1 MSKKKNTV
9 TTNRTK
15 GAVIALVILLVIA
28 AAGVGVLGY
37 YSSGFS
43 DWSRIEAFF
52 AADSGTPGDT
62 NAPDDGENSTPP
74 AATAS
79 YADLSVGNLIPTLY
93 FNTDFDVKGYFA
105 DIYPYGL
112 PQNFGIWFM
121 SELYYTVLGG
131 ISPEVGKELCVV
143 PLLQIDTAA
152 SDPLDIAIMY
162 DGTLVYS
169 SSECSID
176 GTEYPAGW
184 QIDSIEV
191 LQGFSFDDE
200 NLTEEAALKAVA
212 AQIVAVSGLEHL
224 RYFISQDEEVFYGE
238 NTKII
243 DEGVKQREMFT
254 TLHFN
259 TALDVNEYLLA
270 QVSAESLVYQPL
282 MISCNRGET
291 VLSVMSLTQLTGEF
305 SDLNNIVIVCDSTAS
320 NTLERT
326 FVYCSEDFNYKG
338 ADYSAGW
345 QCGELEF
352 ENALIVDAVAGKN
365 FLKYFVSF
373 DGEFAALEEAE

>member
-74 AATAS
+74 AVAAS

-93 FNTDFDVKGYFA
+93 FNTNFDVKGYFA

-112 PQNFGIWFM
+112 PQNFGILFM
-121 SELYYTVLGG
+121 SETIYQALGFM
-131 ISPEVGKELCVV
+131 PEYGKSLVIT
-143 PLLQIDTAA
+143 PLKEVDANV
-152 SDPLDIAIMY
+152 SDALDIAIMY
-162 DGTLVYS
+162 DGTVVYC
-169 SSECSID
+169 SSECSVD

-191 LQGFSFDDE
+191 LQEFSFIED
-200 NLTEEAALKAVA
+200 TEDVAFKAMA
-212 AQIVAVSGLEHL
+212 AQIVATSGLEHL
-224 RYFISQDEEVFYGE
+224 RYFISQDGVFYNEAANIVDDG
-238 NTKII
+238 IQ
-243 DEGVKQREMFT
+243 QREMFT
-254 TLHFN
+254 TVYFD
-259 TALDVNEYLLA
+259 TSFDVAEHLIGQLT
-270 QVSAESLVYQPL
+270 AESLVYQPL
-282 MISCNRGET
+282 MILCGET
-291 VLSVMSLTQLTGEF
+291 LLSVMSLTQLTGSFE
-305 SDLNNIVIVCDSTAS
+305 DINNIVIVCDSAVS
-320 NTLERT
+320 GTLERE
-326 FVYCSEDFNYKG
+326 FIYCSEDFYYKSSG
-338 ADYSAGW
+338 YKAGW
-345 QCGELEF
+345 QRGELEF
-352 ENALIVDAVAGKN
+352 DNGLIVDTVAGKN

>member
-74 AATAS
+74 AAAAS

-121 SELYYTVLGG
+121 SETIYQARGFMSEYGKSLVITPLK
-131 ISPEVGKELCVV
+131 EVDANV
-143 PLLQIDTAA
+143 
-152 SDPLDIAIMY
+152 SDALDIAVMY
-162 DGTLVYS
+162 DETVVYC
-169 SSECSID
+169 SSECSVD

-191 LQGFSFDDE
+191 LQEFSFDG
-200 NLTEEAALKAVA
+200 TEDVAFKAIA
-212 AQIVAVSGLEHL
+212 AQIVATSGLEHL
-224 RYFISQDEEVFYGE
+224 RYFISQDGVFYNEAANIVDDG
-238 NTKII
+238 I
-243 DEGVKQREMFT
+243 QPREMFT
-254 TLHFN
+254 TVYFD
-259 TALDVNEYLLA
+259 TSFDVAEYLIG
-270 QVSAESLVYQPL
+270 QVTAESLVYQPL
-282 MISCNRGET
+282 MIRCGET
-291 VLSVMSLTQLTGEF
+291 LLSVMSLTQLTGSFE
-305 SDLNNIVIVCDSTAS
+305 DINNIVIVCDSAAS
-320 NTLERT
+320 GTLERE
-326 FVYCSEDFNYKG
+326 FIYCSEDFYYKSSG
-338 ADYSAGW
+338 YKAGW

-352 ENALIVDAVAGKN
+352 DNGLIVDAVAGKN

>member
-43 DWSRIEAFF
+43 DWSSIEAFF

-93 FNTDFDVKGYFA
+93 FNTNFDVKGYFA

-112 PQNFGIWFM
+112 PQNFGILFM
-121 SELYYTVLGG
+121 SETIYQALGFM
-131 ISPEVGKELCVV
+131 PEYGKSLVIT
-143 PLLQIDTAA
+143 PLKEVDANV
-152 SDPLDIAIMY
+152 SDALDIAIMY
-162 DGTLVYS
+162 DGTVVYC
-169 SSECSID
+169 SSECSVD

-191 LQGFSFDDE
+191 LQEFSFIED
-200 NLTEEAALKAVA
+200 TEDVAFKAIA
-212 AQIVAVSGLEHL
+212 AQIVATSGLEHL
-224 RYFISQDEEVFYGE
+224 RYFISQDGVFYNEAANIVDDG
-238 NTKII
+238 IQ
-243 DEGVKQREMFT
+243 QREMFT
-254 TLHFN
+254 TVYFD
-259 TALDVNEYLLA
+259 TSFDVAEHLIGQLT
-270 QVSAESLVYQPL
+270 AESLVYQPL
-282 MISCNRGET
+282 MIVCGET
-291 VLSVMSLTQLTGEF
+291 SIGVLSLAQLTGSFE
-305 SDLNNIVIVCDSTAS
+305 DINNIVIICDSAAS
-320 NTLERT
+320 GTLERE
-326 FVYCSEDFNYKG
+326 FIYCSEDFYYKSSG
-338 ADYSAGW
+338 YKAGW
-345 QCGELEF
+345 QRGELEF
-352 ENALIVDAVAGKN
+352 DNGLIVDTVAGKN

>member
-74 AATAS
+74 AVAAS

-93 FNTDFDVKGYFA
+93 FNTNFDVKGYFA

-112 PQNFGIWFM
+112 PQNFGILFM
-121 SELYYTVLGG
+121 SETIYQALGFM
-131 ISPEVGKELCVV
+131 PEYGKSLVIT
-143 PLLQIDTAA
+143 PLKEVDANV
-152 SDPLDIAIMY
+152 SDALDIAIMY
-162 DGTLVYS
+162 DGTVVYC
-169 SSECSID
+169 SSECSVD

-191 LQGFSFDDE
+191 LQEFSFIED
-200 NLTEEAALKAVA
+200 TEDVAFKAIA
-212 AQIVAVSGLEHL
+212 AQIVATSGLEHL
-224 RYFISQDEEVFYGE
+224 RYFISQDGVFYNEAANIVDDG
-238 NTKII
+238 IQ
-243 DEGVKQREMFT
+243 QREMFT
-254 TLHFN
+254 TVYFD
-259 TALDVNEYLLA
+259 TSFDVAEHLIGQLT
-270 QVSAESLVYQPL
+270 AESLVYQPL
-282 MISCNRGET
+282 IILCGET
-291 VLSVMSLTQLTGEF
+291 LLSVMSLTQLTGSFE
-305 SDLNNIVIVCDSTAS
+305 DINNIVIVCDSAAS
-320 NTLERT
+320 GTLERE
-326 FVYCSEDFNYKG
+326 FIYCSEDFYYKSSG
-338 ADYSAGW
+338 YKAGW
-345 QCGELEF
+345 QRGELEF
-352 ENALIVDAVAGKN
+352 DNGLIVDTVAGKN

>member
-93 FNTDFDVKGYFA
+93 FNTNFDVKGYFA

-112 PQNFGIWFM
+112 PQNFGILFM
-121 SELYYTVLGG
+121 SETIYQALGFM
-131 ISPEVGKELCVV
+131 PEYGKSLVIT
-143 PLLQIDTAA
+143 PLKEVDANV
-152 SDPLDIAIMY
+152 SDALDIAIMY
-162 DGTLVYS
+162 DGTVVYC
-169 SSECSID
+169 SSECSVD

-191 LQGFSFDDE
+191 LQEFSFDG
-200 NLTEEAALKAVA
+200 TEDVAFKAIA
-212 AQIVAVSGLEHL
+212 AQIVATSGLEHL
-224 RYFISQDEEVFYGE
+224 RYFISQDGVFYNEAANIVDDG
-238 NTKII
+238 I
-243 DEGVKQREMFT
+243 QPREMFT
-254 TLHFN
+254 TVYFD
-259 TALDVNEYLLA
+259 TSFDVAEYLIG
-270 QVSAESLVYQPL
+270 QVTAESLVYQPL
-282 MISCNRGET
+282 MIRCGET
-291 VLSVMSLTQLTGEF
+291 LLSVMSLTQLTGSFE
-305 SDLNNIVIVCDSTAS
+305 DINNIVIVCDSAAS
-320 NTLERT
+320 GTLERE
-326 FVYCSEDFNYKG
+326 FIYCSEDFYYKSSG
-338 ADYSAGW
+338 YKAGW

-352 ENALIVDAVAGKN
+352 DNGLIVDAVAGKN

>member
-62 NAPDDGENSTPP
+62 NAPDDGENPTPP

-93 FNTDFDVKGYFA
+93 FNTNFDVKGYFA

-112 PQNFGIWFM
+112 PQNFGILFM
-121 SELYYTVLGG
+121 SETIYQALGFM
-131 ISPEVGKELCVV
+131 PEYGKSLVIT
-143 PLLQIDTAA
+143 PLKEVDANV
-152 SDPLDIAIMY
+152 SDALDIAIMY
-162 DGTLVYS
+162 DGTVVYC
-169 SSECSID
+169 SSECSVD

-191 LQGFSFDDE
+191 LQEFSFIED
-200 NLTEEAALKAVA
+200 TEDVAFKAIA
-212 AQIVAVSGLEHL
+212 AQIVATSGLEHL
-224 RYFISQDEEVFYGE
+224 RYFISQDGVFYNEAANIVDDG
-238 NTKII
+238 IQ
-243 DEGVKQREMFT
+243 QREMFT
-254 TLHFN
+254 TVYFD
-259 TALDVNEYLLA
+259 TSFDVAEHLIGQLT
-270 QVSAESLVYQPL
+270 AESLVYQPL
-282 MISCNRGET
+282 MIVCGET
-291 VLSVMSLTQLTGEF
+291 SIGVLSLAQLTGSFE
-305 SDLNNIVIVCDSTAS
+305 DINNIVIICDSAAS
-320 NTLERT
+320 GTLERE
-326 FVYCSEDFNYKG
+326 FIYCSEDFYYKSSG
-338 ADYSAGW
+338 YKAGW
-345 QCGELEF
+345 QRGELEF
-352 ENALIVDAVAGKN
+352 DNGLIVDTVAGKN

>member
-15 GAVIALVILLVIA
+15 GALIALVILLVIA

-62 NAPDDGENSTPP
+62 NAPDDGENPTPP

-105 DIYPYGL
+105 EVYPYGL

-121 SELYYTVLGG
+121 SETIYQALGFM
-131 ISPEVGKELCVV
+131 PEYGKSLVIT
-143 PLLQIDTAA
+143 PLKEVDASV

-162 DGTLVYS
+162 DETTVVYT
-169 SSECSID
+169 SSECAVNGSN
-176 GTEYPAGW
+176 YSAGW
-184 QIDSIEV
+184 QVDCLDIFQD
-191 LQGFSFDDE
+191 FSFDDVE
-200 NLTEEAALKAVA
+200 TEEDAFKAIA
-212 AQIVAVSGLEHL
+212 AQIVATSGLEHL
-224 RYFISQDEEVFYGE
+224 RYFISQDGVFYNEAANIVDDG
-238 NTKII
+238 IQ
-243 DEGVKQREMFT
+243 QREMFT
-254 TLHFN
+254 TVYFD
-259 TALDVNEYLLA
+259 TSFDVAEHLIGQLT
-270 QVSAESLVYQPL
+270 AESLVYQPL
-282 MISCNRGET
+282 MIVCGET
-291 VLSVMSLTQLTGEF
+291 LLSVMSLTQLTGSFE
-305 SDLNNIVIVCDSTAS
+305 DINNIVIVCDSAAS
-320 NTLERT
+320 GTLERE
-326 FVYCSEDFNYKG
+326 FIYCSEDFYYKSSG
-338 ADYSAGW
+338 YKAGW

-352 ENALIVDAVAGKN
+352 DNGLIVDAVSGKN

>member
-1 MSKKKNTV
+1 MSKKRNTSA
-9 TTNRTK
+9 TSKTK
-15 GAVIALVILLVIA
+15 GAVIAIVILLVIA
-28 AAGVGVLGY
+28 AVGVGVLGY

-62 NAPDDGENSTPP
+62 NAPDDGENPTPP

-105 DIYPYGL
+105 DVYPYGL

-121 SELYYTVLGG
+121 SELFYQARGFMSEYGKSLVITPLK
-131 ISPEVGKELCVV
+131 EVDANV
-143 PLLQIDTAA
+143 
-152 SDPLDIAIMY
+152 SDALDIAVMY
-162 DGTLVYS
+162 DETVVYC
-169 SSECSID
+169 SSECSVD

-191 LQGFSFDDE
+191 LQEFSFIED
-200 NLTEEAALKAVA
+200 TEDVAFKAVA
-212 AQIVAVSGLEHL
+212 AQIVAASGLEHL
-224 RYFISQDEEVFYGE
+224 RYFISQDGVFYNEAANIVDDG
-238 NTKII
+238 IQ
-243 DEGVKQREMFT
+243 QREMFT
-254 TLHFN
+254 TLYFN
-259 TALDVNEYLLA
+259 TSFDVAEYLMGQLT
-270 QVSAESLVYQPL
+270 AESLVYQPL
-282 MISCNRGET
+282 MIRCGET
-291 VLSVMSLTQLTGEF
+291 LLSVMSLTQLTGSFE
-305 SDLNNIVIVCDSTAS
+305 DINNIVIVCDSAAS
-320 NTLERT
+320 GTLERE
-326 FVYCSEDFNYKG
+326 FIYCSEDFYYKSSG
-338 ADYSAGW
+338 YKAGW

-352 ENALIVDAVAGKN
+352 DNGLIVDAVSGKN

>member
-74 AATAS
+74 AVAAS

-93 FNTDFDVKGYFA
+93 FNTNFDVKGYFA

-112 PQNFGIWFM
+112 PQNFGILFM
-121 SELYYTVLGG
+121 SETIYQALGFM
-131 ISPEVGKELCVV
+131 PEYGKSLVIT
-143 PLLQIDTAA
+143 PLKEVDANV
-152 SDPLDIAIMY
+152 SDALDIAIMY
-162 DGTLVYS
+162 DGTVVYC
-169 SSECSID
+169 SSECSVD

-191 LQGFSFDDE
+191 LQEFSFIED
-200 NLTEEAALKAVA
+200 TEDVAFKAMA
-212 AQIVAVSGLEHL
+212 AQIVATSGLEHL
-224 RYFISQDEEVFYGE
+224 RYFISQDGIFYNEAANIVDDG
-238 NTKII
+238 IQ
-243 DEGVKQREMFT
+243 QREMFT
-254 TLHFN
+254 TVYFD
-259 TALDVNEYLLA
+259 TSFDVAEHLIGQLT
-270 QVSAESLVYQPL
+270 AESLVYQPL
-282 MISCNRGET
+282 MILCGET
-291 VLSVMSLTQLTGEF
+291 LLSVMSLTQLTGSFE
-305 SDLNNIVIVCDSTAS
+305 DINNIVIVCDSAAS
-320 NTLERT
+320 GTLERE
-326 FVYCSEDFNYKG
+326 FIYCSEDFYYKSSG
-338 ADYSAGW
+338 YKAGW
-345 QCGELEF
+345 QRGELEF
-352 ENALIVDAVAGKN
+352 DNGLIVDTVAGKN

>member
-15 GAVIALVILLVIA
+15 GAVIAIVILLVIA

-43 DWSRIEAFF
+43 DWSRIEALF

-74 AATAS
+74 AAAAS
-79 YADLSVGNLIPTLY
+79 YSDLSVGNLIPTLY

-105 DIYPYGL
+105 DVYPYGL

-121 SELYYTVLGG
+121 SELFYQARGFMSEYGKSLVITPLK
-131 ISPEVGKELCVV
+131 EVDANV
-143 PLLQIDTAA
+143 
-152 SDPLDIAIMY
+152 SDALDIAVMY
-162 DGTLVYS
+162 DETVVYC
-169 SSECSID
+169 SSECSVD

-191 LQGFSFDDE
+191 LQEFSFIDD
-200 NLTEEAALKAVA
+200 TEDVAFKAIA
-212 AQIVAVSGLEHL
+212 AQIVATSGLEHL
-224 RYFISQDEEVFYGE
+224 RYFISQDGVFYNEAANIVDDG
-238 NTKII
+238 IQ
-243 DEGVKQREMFT
+243 QREMFT
-254 TLHFN
+254 TVYFD
-259 TALDVNEYLLA
+259 TSFDVAEHLIGQLT
-270 QVSAESLVYQPL
+270 AESLVYQPL
-282 MISCNRGET
+282 MIRCGET
-291 VLSVMSLTQLTGEF
+291 FLSVMSLAQTTGSFE
-305 SDLNNIVIVCDSTAS
+305 DINNILIVCDSAAS
-320 NTLERT
+320 GTLEREII
-326 FVYCSEDFNYKG
+326 YCSEDFYYRSSGYK
-338 ADYSAGW
+338 AGW

-352 ENALIVDAVAGKN
+352 DNGLIVDAVAGKN

>member
-62 NAPDDGENSTPP
+62 NAPDDGENPTPP

-93 FNTDFDVKGYFA
+93 FNTNFDVKGYFA

-112 PQNFGIWFM
+112 PQNFGILFM
-121 SELYYTVLGG
+121 SETIYQALGFM
-131 ISPEVGKELCVV
+131 PEYGKSLVIT
-143 PLLQIDTAA
+143 PLKEVDANV
-152 SDPLDIAIMY
+152 SDALDIAIMC
-162 DGTLVYS
+162 DGTVVYC
-169 SSECSID
+169 SSECSVD

-191 LQGFSFDDE
+191 LQEFSFIDD
-200 NLTEEAALKAVA
+200 TEDVAFKAIA
-212 AQIVAVSGLEHL
+212 AQIVATSGLEHL
-224 RYFISQDEEVFYGE
+224 RYFISQDGVFYNEAANIVDDG
-238 NTKII
+238 IQ
-243 DEGVKQREMFT
+243 QREMFT
-254 TLHFN
+254 TVYFD
-259 TALDVNEYLLA
+259 TSFDVAEHLIGQLT
-270 QVSAESLVYQPL
+270 AESLVYQPL
-282 MISCNRGET
+282 IIRCGET
-291 VLSVMSLTQLTGEF
+291 LLSVMSLTQLTGSFE
-305 SDLNNIVIVCDSTAS
+305 DINNIVIVCDSAAS
-320 NTLERT
+320 GTLERE
-326 FVYCSEDFNYKG
+326 FIYCSEDFYYKSSG
-338 ADYSAGW
+338 YKAGW
-345 QCGELEF
+345 QRGELEF
-352 ENALIVDAVAGKN
+352 DNGLIVDTVAGKN

>member
-62 NAPDDGENSTPP
+62 NAPDDGENPTPP

-93 FNTDFDVKGYFA
+93 FNTNFDVKGYFA

-112 PQNFGIWFM
+112 PQNLGILFM
-121 SELYYTVLGG
+121 SETIYQALGFM
-131 ISPEVGKELCVV
+131 PEYGKSLVIT
-143 PLLQIDTAA
+143 PLKEVDANV
-152 SDPLDIAIMY
+152 SDALDIAIMY
-162 DGTLVYS
+162 DGTVVYC
-169 SSECSID
+169 SSECSVD

-191 LQGFSFDDE
+191 LQEFSFIED
-200 NLTEEAALKAVA
+200 TEDVAFKAIA
-212 AQIVAVSGLEHL
+212 AQIVATSGLEHL
-224 RYFISQDEEVFYGE
+224 RYFISQDGVFYNEAANIVDDG
-238 NTKII
+238 IQ
-243 DEGVKQREMFT
+243 QREMFT
-254 TLHFN
+254 TVYFD
-259 TALDVNEYLLA
+259 TSFDVAEHLIGQLT
-270 QVSAESLVYQPL
+270 AESLVYQPL
-282 MISCNRGET
+282 MILCGET
-291 VLSVMSLTQLTGEF
+291 LLSVMSLTQLTGSFE
-305 SDLNNIVIVCDSTAS
+305 DINNIVIVCDSAAS
-320 NTLERT
+320 GTLERE
-326 FVYCSEDFNYKG
+326 FIYCSEDFYYKSSG
-338 ADYSAGW
+338 YKAGW

-352 ENALIVDAVAGKN
+352 DNGLIVDAVAGKN

>member
-43 DWSRIEAFF
+43 DWSSIEAFF

-93 FNTDFDVKGYFA
+93 FNTNFDVKGYFA

-112 PQNFGIWFM
+112 PQNFGILFM
-121 SELYYTVLGG
+121 SETIYQALGFM
-131 ISPEVGKELCVV
+131 PEYGKSLVIT
-143 PLLQIDTAA
+143 PLKEVDANV
-152 SDPLDIAIMY
+152 SDALDIAIMY
-162 DGTLVYS
+162 DGTVVYC
-169 SSECSID
+169 SSECSVD

-191 LQGFSFDDE
+191 LQEFSFIED
-200 NLTEEAALKAVA
+200 TEDVAFKAIA
-212 AQIVAVSGLEHL
+212 AQIVATSGLEHL
-224 RYFISQDEEVFYGE
+224 RYFISQDGVFYNEAANIVDDG
-238 NTKII
+238 IQ
-243 DEGVKQREMFT
+243 QREMFT
-254 TLHFN
+254 TVYFD
-259 TALDVNEYLLA
+259 TSFDLA
-270 QVSAESLVYQPL
+270 EHLIGQLTAESLVYQPL
-282 MISCNRGET
+282 MIVCGET
-291 VLSVMSLTQLTGEF
+291 SIGVLSLAQLTGSFE
-305 SDLNNIVIVCDSTAS
+305 DINNIVIICDSAAS
-320 NTLERT
+320 GTLERE
-326 FVYCSEDFNYKG
+326 FIYCSEDFYYKSSG
-338 ADYSAGW
+338 YKAGW
-345 QCGELEF
+345 QRGELEF
-352 ENALIVDAVAGKN
+352 DNGLIVDTVAGKN